1 MPIELQA
8 KLLRVLE
15 TGTFTRVG
23 GEEQLSVDVRIIA
36 ASNRNLQEAI
46 EKNTLREDLYYRL
59 KVFQLCLPSLRERPE
74 DVSLLAQWFLDEFT
88 RVEGIRKGFSDAALQ
103 TLREYRWPGNVR
115 ELRNVVQSAHIL
127 AGRVIDVDS
136 LPVEM
141 RTPNGHSPREGNVM
155 TVRVGTPIADV
166 ERNLIMATLRQCD
179 GNKARAAELLGVSLK
194 TLYNRLGAYRAGAA
208 TDEVTNLE
216 SEA

>member
-1 MPIELQA
+1 
-8 KLLRVLE
+8 
-15 TGTFTRVG
+15 
-23 GEEQLSVDVRIIA
+23 
-36 ASNRNLQEAI
+36 
-46 EKNTLREDLYYRL
+46 
-59 KVFQLCLPSLRERPE
+59 
-74 DVSLLAQWFLDEFT
+74 
-88 RVEGIRKGFSDAALQ
+88 
-103 TLREYRWPGNVR
+103 
-115 ELRNVVQSAHIL
+115 
-127 AGRVIDVDS
+127 
-136 LPVEM
+136 
-141 RTPNGHSPREGNVM
+141 M